1 MNSKQIIKSEN
12 APAAIGPYS
21 AAVAAESFIYTAG
34 QLGINPED
42 GALVSGGIQ
51 AQTRQALTN
60 LETILKAAGSGLEKV
75 VKTTVF
81 LADISEFQQMNEIY
95 ATFFHSDYP
104 ARSAFQVGA
113 LPRGAAVEI
122 EAIALR

>member
-1 MNSKQIIKSEN
+1 MNGKQVISSDN

-21 AAVAAESFIYTAG
+21 AAIATESFIFTAG
-34 QLGINPED
+34 QLGINPEN
-42 GALVSGGIQ
+42 GSLVPGGVQ

-60 LETILKAAGSGLEKV
+60 LENILKAAGSGLDKV
-75 VKTTVF
+75 VKITVF
-81 LADISEFQQMNEIY
+81 LADISDFQPMNEIY
-95 ATFFHSDYP
+95 AQFFHSEHP

-113 LPRGAAVEI
+113 LPRSAAVEI